1 MFGKSPAFGLPPAS
15 LLAGRF
21 PLRTSSL
28 FGTANACTTRDKLA
42 SSLDTHARLQMMS
55 QKNLA
60 ANAPEL
66 KGESPD
72 ADTEVQ
78 FIDAALDDDMY
89 SEVFEGAAA
98 PVSTRMPAG
107 VLPTVAVVGRPNV
120 GKSMLVNRL
129 AGQFTSGSIV
139 EDVVG
144 ITRDRTYR
152 PAFWGEHHF
161 QIVDTGGLVF
171 DDDSTFLPEIRAQAL
186 IALAESTAAI
196 LVVDGQAGLNPL
208 DVELAK
214 FIRRECGHIPVFLA
228 VNKCESDRGLLLASE
243 FWALGLGQPYG
254 VSAIHG
260 TGTGDLLDAVVIE
273 LPVVERDLDDGICN
287 VAIVGR
293 PNVGKSSL
301 LNVIAGKE
309 RAIVS
314 DIPGTTRDAIDELV
328 SLGDSTYRL
337 IDTAGIRRK
346 TSVSYGTEFFM
357 INRAFKAIRRSDVAL
372 LVIDVDEGATDQDRK
387 IAERIALEGKACVI
401 IANKWDLIDEK
412 DNSSYKK
419 AVQSVRDKLSCIP
432 WAEVELVSALSRQRT
447 AKILEYVDIAHE
459 QNSRRV
465 GTSVL
470 NDILREAVDWHKPP
484 STKQAKQGR
493 IYYCTQVASCPPTIA
508 MFVNDPQ
515 LFRDGYRR
523 YMERQ
528 FRESLGFRGTPIRI
542 MWRGKAKAPAL

>member
-1 MFGKSPAFGLPPAS
+1 MQT
-15 LLAGRF
+15 
-21 PLRTSSL
+21 TSTDSAEIE
-28 FGTANACTTRDKLA
+28 GE
-42 SSLDTHARLQMMS
+42 SLDADEDFNFVDIVDDS
-55 QKNLA
+55 FGEVSEGGA
-60 ANAPEL
+60 A
-66 KGESPD
+66 GEKA
-72 ADTEVQ
+72 ADTSRAP
-78 FIDAALDDDMY
+78 AAI
-89 SEVFEGAAA
+89 
-98 PVSTRMPAG
+98 
-107 VLPTVAVVGRPNV
+107 LPIVAVVGRPNV

-152 PAFWGEHHF
+152 AAFWGEHHF

-171 DDDSTFLPEIRAQAL
+171 DDNSTFLPEIRAQAM
-186 IALAESTAAI
+186 IALAESSAAV

-208 DVELAK
+208 DIELAK
-214 FIRRECGHIPVFLA
+214 FIRRECGHLPVFLA
-228 VNKCESDRGLLLASE
+228 VNKCESEKGPLMAAE
-243 FWALGLGQPYG
+243 FWELGVGEPHP

-260 TGTGDLLDAVVIE
+260 TGTGDLLDAVV
-273 LPVVERDLDDGICN
+273 DDGICN

-314 DIPGTTRDAIDELV
+314 DMPGTTRDAIDELV
-328 SLGDSTYRL
+328 TSGDGTYRL

-357 INRAFKAIRRSDVAL
+357 INRAFKAIRRADVAL
-372 LVIDVDEGATDQDRK
+372 LVVDVEEGATDQDRK
-387 IAERIALEGKACVI
+387 IAERIALEGKACI
-401 IANKWDLIDEK
+401 IIGNKWDLIEEK
-412 DNSSYKK
+412 DNRSYKK
-419 AVQSVRDKLSCIP
+419 AVESVRDKLSCIP
-432 WAEVELVSALSRQRT
+432 WAEVELVSAITRQRT
-447 AKILEYVDIAHE
+447 GKILEYVDIARE
-459 QNSRRV
+459 QNSRRI

-470 NDILREAVDWHKPP
+470 NDVLREAVDWHKPP

-508 MFVNDPQ
+508 MFVNDPR

-542 MWRGKAKAPAL
+542 MWRGKAKAPVL